1 MSQAVATTVVDSVA
15 SYELRSSYRYVVVEL
30 LQVVLSL
37 SAAVDNKITVQVRER
52 TQYMFFVGKVSLR
65 RTSEFAL
72 KELVGVA
79 VCAVSVAS
87 TGSLAQKSP

>member
-1 MSQAVATTVVDSVA
+1 MSQAVATTVVDLVA

-52 TQYMFFVGKVSLR
+52 AQYMKFVGKVSLR
-65 RTSEFAL
+65 RTSKFAL
-72 KELVGVA
+72 TELVGVA